1 MNRASVLAISHLL
14 ALGLGYGAHLAWS
27 GMDRQSQSTPA
38 LTAKHEPTSGT
49 TSSPG
54 RTAEAG
60 DAQWSATDCRQA
72 WRALQ
77 HADLPPRELMALRDQ
92 LIRHW
97 AARDLHATLIAWSDA
112 NSLEHDLSNRF
123 GEFVVGHEEE
133 MLEWIKS
140 GDFGDDGPVLLRRLL
155 SETKDR
161 NPDLLQK
168 LRPKLPAGVR
178 FGTDQ

>member
-1 MNRASVLAISHLL
+1 MNRASILAISHLL

-27 GMDRQSQSTPA
+27 GFDRQAPTEPSAAAKPESATATISTPVRPPA
-38 LTAKHEPTSGT
+38 A
-49 TSSPG
+49 
-54 RTAEAG
+54 AG
-60 DAQWSATDCRQA
+60 SAQWSAMDCRQA

-77 HADLPPRELMALRDQ
+77 HSDLPPRELMALRDQ

-97 AARDLHATLIAWSDA
+97 ASRDLHAALIAWSDA

-123 GEFVVGHEEE
+123 GEFIVGHEEE

-140 GDFGDDGPVLLRRLL
+140 GDFGADGPVLLRRLL

-168 LRPKLPAGVR
+168 LRPKLPAGVES
-178 FGTDQ
+178 GDN